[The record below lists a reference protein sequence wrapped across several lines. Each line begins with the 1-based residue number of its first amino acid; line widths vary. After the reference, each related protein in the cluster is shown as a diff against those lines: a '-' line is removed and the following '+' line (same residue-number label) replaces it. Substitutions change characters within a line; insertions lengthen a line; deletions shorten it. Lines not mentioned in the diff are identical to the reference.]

1 LGHTVGFSSMM
12 GLLSMLSIL
21 VLILIYL
28 LKPKPFKKVIPS
40 LIFLESQKKRSYFR
54 SFFGRFVKDWLFVL
68 QFLILISISLAVA
81 GAFTFLDMYV
91 RNDEVVFVLDASASS
106 SVMRDGKTRFEL
118 GKEKALENLGNMN
131 SIILA
136 KDSPELLGKQVTAAN
151 ARRII
156 RSAKGSSSGSNL
168 WDAILMAED
177 VAGPGAR
184 IFVFSDFK
192 DTFGRDPFVA
202 SDVLISKGFAVSLV
216 NTGSEGSNTGIIG
229 YKTSDD
235 ALTLEVKNYNAYP
248 VQVTLS
254 GKAMSIP
261 AGSIEEAEFKLSPG
275 VTEYSISEKDDLMLD
290 NSLTIAVPESHRRRV
305 LFITN
310 TRGTNLQEV
319 FAAIPG
325 LDISVAEPPI
335 IPKIDHDMIVIDQVD
350 GRKIISGVMDQIRD
364 RVNSG
369 ASLVIAGQ
377 TDIGQIDMRG
387 LLPVAISKVEQSS
400 VPIINSKAIDRIEDI
415 NFGQSAVFLDSEL
428 VIENSI
434 IVAQTVGDVPVIVSS
449 GMGDGRILY
458 YGIIDEQNSFRFST
472 DYPVFWYEMTRLLSG
487 ESSLV
492 LSNRKVGDV
501 ISGSE
506 VVSPSGRKSAGYM
519 KADEIGVYKA
529 GGKSISVNLLN
540 PLESDISEV
549 ESDEVFD
556 EAKRKKSLEKVEL
569 LPYLLLFAGVLMLLE
584 LIVLKARGDI

>member
-1 LGHTVGFSSMM
+1 MGHTVGFSSMM

>member
-1 LGHTVGFSSMM
+1 
-12 GLLSMLSIL
+12 
-21 VLILIYL
+21 
-28 LKPKPFKKVIPS
+28 
-40 LIFLESQKKRSYFR
+40 
-54 SFFGRFVKDWLFVL
+54 
-68 QFLILISISLAVA
+68 
-81 GAFTFLDMYV
+81 
-91 RNDEVVFVLDASASS
+91 
-106 SVMRDGKTRFEL
+106 
-118 GKEKALENLGNMN
+118 
-131 SIILA
+131 
-136 KDSPELLGKQVTAAN
+136 
-151 ARRII
+151 
-156 RSAKGSSSGSNL
+156 
-168 WDAILMAED
+168 
-177 VAGPGAR
+177 
-184 IFVFSDFK
+184 
-192 DTFGRDPFVA
+192 
-202 SDVLISKGFAVSLV
+202 
-216 NTGSEGSNTGIIG
+216 
-229 YKTSDD
+229 
-235 ALTLEVKNYNAYP
+235 
-248 VQVTLS
+248 
-254 GKAMSIP
+254 
-261 AGSIEEAEFKLSPG
+261 
-275 VTEYSISEKDDLMLD
+275 
-290 NSLTIAVPESHRRRV
+290 
-305 LFITN
+305 
-310 TRGTNLQEV
+310 
-319 FAAIPG
+319 
-325 LDISVAEPPI
+325 
-335 IPKIDHDMIVIDQVD
+335 MIVIDQVD